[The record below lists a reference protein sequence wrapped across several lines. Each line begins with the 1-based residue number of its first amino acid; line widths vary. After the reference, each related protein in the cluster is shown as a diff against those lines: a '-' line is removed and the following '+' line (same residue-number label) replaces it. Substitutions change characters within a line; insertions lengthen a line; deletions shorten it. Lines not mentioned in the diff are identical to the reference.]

1 MHARRLTGSLA
12 CLVVLT
18 LTAAGCGLSGGSDD
32 GDATAG
38 GCKVD
43 KGNVGSGKLT
53 GDVKGKITFQTTNLK
68 KDFGGFFNGVIKD
81 FEKANPGTSV
91 KWIDDP
97 GDSTFTQRT
106 VADAQGCT
114 MPDVINIDAPTA
126 TALTKAGYLLDVGVK
141 DPDAAKPFVPAF
153 WKSSTYK
160 DASGTAAHT
169 VLPWYT
175 GGVLLTYNTD
185 MLKKAGIDPAKP
197 PKTMFG
203 LFADYEKIA
212 KSAKG
217 KYFATMANPI
227 WRIPADWD
235 QMDIRTLSAD
245 GKSAVFADDPRTA
258 QWVAWMAKLYKGGAM
273 PKDSLSSSNDPS
285 TPYSQGQVA
294 YGSTNPSFVRFV
306 KQNSPSVYAKTGVGQ
321 QPFSNRRHPP
331 PPPPT
336 PIPPPPPPPPPSPP
350 LSLPFPSF
358 RNLGHTRP
366 IASLPS
372 PPPPPPPHP
381 PPRRAAGRRRS
392 WRTPTVSASRN
403 GRSSGSRTVRDLALA
418 VRVEGSLLEDSESF
432 GMAPPLYSFA
442 IQATHWAVLGSL
454 AKTAD
459 CRRR

>member
-1 MHARRLTGSLA
+1 MRARRLTGSLA
-12 CLVVLT
+12 WLVVVT

-32 GDATAG
+32 GGATAG

-43 KGNVGSGKLT
+43 EGNVGSGKLT

-68 KDFGGFFNGVIKD
+68 KDFGDFFNGVIKD

-126 TALTKAGYLLDVGVK
+126 TALTKAGYLLNVGVK

-160 DASGTAAHT
+160 DASGKAAHT

-235 QMDIRTLSAD
+235 QMDIKTLSAD
-245 GKSAVFADDPRTA
+245 GKSAVFADDPRTT
-258 QWVAWMAKLYKGGAM
+258 QWVAWMAKLYKEGAM

-321 QPFSNRRHPP
+321 QPFDA
-331 PPPPT
+331 
-336 PIPPPPPPPPPSPP
+336 
-350 LSLPFPSF
+350 
-358 RNLGHTRP
+358 LGHTT
-366 IASLPS
+366 
-372 PPPPPPPHP
+372 
-381 PPRRAAGRRRS
+381 AAPQYIS
-392 WRTPTVSASRN
+392 VAATSKHAPT
-403 GRSSGSRTVRDLALA
+403 ALA
-418 VRVEGSLLEDSESF
+418 FAEFLTNAENQTAWCKDPNVVIFPTTTTSLDDPFFQNATGSDPFSQARKLVAEQLKTTTAYQTNVSPAVQKAIVSQVQLAMQGKKSPEQAVKDAQEKANDLLK
-432 GMAPPLYSFA
+432 
-442 IQATHWAVLGSL
+442 QAG
-454 AKTAD
+454 
-459 CRRR
+459 

>member
-1 MHARRLTGSLA
+1 MRARRLTGSLA
-12 CLVVLT
+12 WLVVLT

-32 GDATAG
+32 GGATAG

-43 KGNVGSGKLT
+43 EGNVGSGKLT

-81 FEKANPGTSV
+81 FEKANPGASV

-126 TALTKAGYLLDVGVK
+126 TALTKAGYLLNVGVK

-160 DASGTAAHT
+160 DASGKAAHT

-258 QWVAWMAKLYKGGAM
+258 QWVAWMAKLYKEGAM

-321 QPFSNRRHPP
+321 QPFDA
-331 PPPPT
+331 
-336 PIPPPPPPPPPSPP
+336 
-350 LSLPFPSF
+350 
-358 RNLGHTRP
+358 LGHTTAAP
-366 IASLPS
+366 QYISVAATS
-372 PPPPPPPHP
+372 PH
-381 PPRRAAGRRRS
+381 A
-392 WRTPTVSASRN
+392 PT
-403 GRSSGSRTVRDLALA
+403 ALA
-418 VRVEGSLLEDSESF
+418 FAKFLTNAENQTAWCKDPNVVIFPTTTTSLDDPFFQNATGSDPFSQARKLVAEQLKTTTAYQTNVSPAVQKAIVSQVQLAMQGKKSPEQAVKDAQEKANDLLK
-432 GMAPPLYSFA
+432 
-442 IQATHWAVLGSL
+442 QAG
-454 AKTAD
+454 
-459 CRRR
+459 

>member
-1 MHARRLTGSLA
+1 MRARRLTGSLA
-12 CLVVLT
+12 WLVVVT

-32 GDATAG
+32 GGATAG
-38 GCKVD
+38 GCKVNE
-43 KGNVGSGKLT
+43 GNVGSGKLT

-126 TALTKAGYLLDVGVK
+126 TALTKAGYLLNVGVK

-160 DASGTAAHT
+160 DASGKAAHT

-245 GKSAVFADDPRTA
+245 GKSAVFADDPRTT
-258 QWVAWMAKLYKGGAM
+258 QWVAWMAKLYKEGAM

-321 QPFSNRRHPP
+321 QPFDA
-331 PPPPT
+331 
-336 PIPPPPPPPPPSPP
+336 
-350 LSLPFPSF
+350 
-358 RNLGHTRP
+358 LGHTT
-366 IASLPS
+366 
-372 PPPPPPPHP
+372 
-381 PPRRAAGRRRS
+381 AAPQYIS
-392 WRTPTVSASRN
+392 VAATSKHAPT
-403 GRSSGSRTVRDLALA
+403 ALA
-418 VRVEGSLLEDSESF
+418 FAKFLTNAENQTAWCKDPNVVIFPTTTTSLDDPFFQNATGSDPFSQARKLVAEQLKTTTAYQTNISPAVQKAIVSQVQLAMQGKKSPEQAVKDAQDKANDLLK
-432 GMAPPLYSFA
+432 
-442 IQATHWAVLGSL
+442 QAG
-454 AKTAD
+454 
-459 CRRR
+459 

>member
-1 MHARRLTGSLA
+1 MRARRLTGSLA
-12 CLVVLT
+12 WLVVVT

-32 GDATAG
+32 GGATAG

-43 KGNVGSGKLT
+43 EGNVGSGKLT
-53 GDVKGKITFQTTNLK
+53 GDGKGKITFQTTNLK

-114 MPDVINIDAPTA
+114 MPDVINVDAPTA
-126 TALTKAGYLLDVGVK
+126 TALTKAGYLLNVGVK
-141 DPDAAKPFVPAF
+141 DADAAKPFVPAF

-160 DASGTAAHT
+160 DASGKAAHT

-235 QMDIRTLSAD
+235 QMNIRTLSAD
-245 GKSAVFADDPRTA
+245 GKSTAFADDPRTT
-258 QWVAWMAKLYKGGAM
+258 QWVAWMAKLYKEGAM

-321 QPFSNRRHPP
+321 QPFDA
-331 PPPPT
+331 
-336 PIPPPPPPPPPSPP
+336 
-350 LSLPFPSF
+350 
-358 RNLGHTRP
+358 LGHTT
-366 IASLPS
+366 
-372 PPPPPPPHP
+372 
-381 PPRRAAGRRRS
+381 AAPQYIS
-392 WRTPTVSASRN
+392 VAATSKHAPT
-403 GRSSGSRTVRDLALA
+403 ALA
-418 VRVEGSLLEDSESF
+418 FAKFLTNAENQTAWCKDPNVVIFPTTTTSLDDPFFQNATGSDPFSQARKLVAEQLKTTTAYQTNISPAVQKAIVSQVQLAMQGKKSPEQAVKDAQEKADDLLK
-432 GMAPPLYSFA
+432 
-442 IQATHWAVLGSL
+442 QAG
-454 AKTAD
+454 
-459 CRRR
+459 

>member
-114 MPDVINIDAPTA
+114 MPDVINVDAPTA
-126 TALTKAGYLLDVGVK
+126 TALTKAGYLLNVGVK

-321 QPFSNRRHPP
+321 QPFDA
-331 PPPPT
+331 
-336 PIPPPPPPPPPSPP
+336 
-350 LSLPFPSF
+350 
-358 RNLGHTRP
+358 LGHTT
-366 IASLPS
+366 
-372 PPPPPPPHP
+372 
-381 PPRRAAGRRRS
+381 AAPQYIS
-392 WRTPTVSASRN
+392 VAATSKHAPT
-403 GRSSGSRTVRDLALA
+403 ALA
-418 VRVEGSLLEDSESF
+418 FAKFLTNAENQTAWCKDPNVVIFPTTTTSLDDPFFQNATGSDPFSQARKLVAEQLKTTTAYQTNISPAVQKAIVSQVQLAMQGKKSPEQAVKDAQEKANDLLK
-432 GMAPPLYSFA
+432 
-442 IQATHWAVLGSL
+442 QAG
-454 AKTAD
+454 
-459 CRRR
+459 

>member
-1 MHARRLTGSLA
+1 MRARRLTGSLA
-12 CLVVLT
+12 WLVVVT
-18 LTAAGCGLSGGSDD
+18 LTAAGCGLSGGSD
-32 GDATAG
+32 GGGATAG

-43 KGNVGSGKLT
+43 EGNVGSGKLT

-126 TALTKAGYLLDVGVK
+126 TALTKAGYLLNVGVK

-160 DASGTAAHT
+160 DASGKAAHT

-245 GKSAVFADDPRTA
+245 GKSAVFADDPRTT
-258 QWVAWMAKLYKGGAM
+258 QWVAWMARLYKEGAM

-321 QPFSNRRHPP
+321 QPFDA
-331 PPPPT
+331 
-336 PIPPPPPPPPPSPP
+336 
-350 LSLPFPSF
+350 
-358 RNLGHTRP
+358 LGHTT
-366 IASLPS
+366 
-372 PPPPPPPHP
+372 
-381 PPRRAAGRRRS
+381 AAPQYIS
-392 WRTPTVSASRN
+392 VAATSKHAPT
-403 GRSSGSRTVRDLALA
+403 ALA
-418 VRVEGSLLEDSESF
+418 FAKFLTNAENQTAWCKDPNVVIFPTTTTSLDDPFFQNATGSDPFSQARKLVAEQLKTTTAYQTNVSPAVQKAIVSQVQLAMQGKKSPEQAVKDAQEKANDLLK
-432 GMAPPLYSFA
+432 
-442 IQATHWAVLGSL
+442 QAG
-454 AKTAD
+454 
-459 CRRR
+459 

>member
-1 MHARRLTGSLA
+1 MRARRLTGSLA
-12 CLVVLT
+12 WLVVVT

-32 GDATAG
+32 GGATAG

-43 KGNVGSGKLT
+43 EGNVGSGKLT
-53 GDVKGKITFQTTNLK
+53 GDVEGKITFQTTNLK
-68 KDFGGFFNGVIKD
+68 KDFGDFFNGVIKD
-81 FEKANPGTSV
+81 FEKANPGASV

-114 MPDVINIDAPTA
+114 MPDVINVDSPTA

-141 DPDAAKPFVPAF
+141 DPDAAEPFVPAF
-153 WKSSTYK
+153 WKSSTMK
-160 DASGTAAHT
+160 DAKGKSVHS

-175 GGVLLTYNTD
+175 GGILLTYNTD

-197 PKTMFG
+197 PKTIFG

-217 KYFATMANPI
+217 KYYATMANPI

-235 QMDIRTLSAD
+235 QMDIKTLSAD

-258 QWVAWMAKLYKGGAM
+258 RYVAWMAKLYKEGAM

-321 QPFSNRRHPP
+321 QPFDA
-331 PPPPT
+331 
-336 PIPPPPPPPPPSPP
+336 
-350 LSLPFPSF
+350 
-358 RNLGHTRP
+358 LGHTTGAP
-366 IASLPS
+366 QYISV
-372 PPPPPPPHP
+372 
-381 PPRRAAGRRRS
+381 AATS
-392 WRTPTVSASRN
+392 KHAPT
-403 GRSSGSRTVRDLALA
+403 ALA
-418 VRVEGSLLEDSESF
+418 FAEFLTNAENQTAWCKDPNVVIFPTTTTSLDDPFFQNATGSDPFSQARKLVAEQLKTTTAYQTNVSPAVQKAIVSQVQLAMQGKKSPEQAVKDAQEKANDLLK
-432 GMAPPLYSFA
+432 
-442 IQATHWAVLGSL
+442 QAG
-454 AKTAD
+454 
-459 CRRR
+459 

>member
-1 MHARRLTGSLA
+1 MRARRLTGSLA
-12 CLVVLT
+12 WLVVVT

-32 GDATAG
+32 GGATAG
-38 GCKVD
+38 GCKVNE
-43 KGNVGSGKLT
+43 GNVGSGKLT

-68 KDFGGFFNGVIKD
+68 KDFGSFFNGVIKD

-97 GDSTFTQRT
+97 GDNTFTQRT

-126 TALTKAGYLLDVGVK
+126 TALTKAGYLLNVGVK

-160 DASGTAAHT
+160 DASGKAAHT

-245 GKSAVFADDPRTA
+245 GKSAVFADDPRTT

-321 QPFSNRRHPP
+321 QPFDA
-331 PPPPT
+331 
-336 PIPPPPPPPPPSPP
+336 
-350 LSLPFPSF
+350 
-358 RNLGHTRP
+358 LGHTT
-366 IASLPS
+366 
-372 PPPPPPPHP
+372 
-381 PPRRAAGRRRS
+381 AAPQYIS
-392 WRTPTVSASRN
+392 VAATSKHAPT
-403 GRSSGSRTVRDLALA
+403 ALA
-418 VRVEGSLLEDSESF
+418 FAKFLTNAENQTAWCKDPNVVIFPTTTTSLDDPFFQNATGSDPFSQARKLVAEQLKTTTAYQTNISPAVQKAIVSQVQLAMQGKKSPEQAVKDAQEKANELLK
-432 GMAPPLYSFA
+432 
-442 IQATHWAVLGSL
+442 QAG
-454 AKTAD
+454 
-459 CRRR
+459 

>member
-1 MHARRLTGSLA
+1 MRARRLTGSLA
-12 CLVVLT
+12 WLVVVT

-32 GDATAG
+32 GGATAG

-43 KGNVGSGKLT
+43 EGNVGSGKLT
-53 GDVKGKITFQTTNLK
+53 GDVEGKITFQTTNLK

-126 TALTKAGYLLDVGVK
+126 TALTKAGYLLNVGVK

-160 DASGTAAHT
+160 DASGKAAHT

-217 KYFATMANPI
+217 KYYATMANPI

-235 QMDIRTLSAD
+235 QMNIKTLSAD
-245 GKSAVFADDPRTA
+245 GRSTAFADDPRTA
-258 QWVAWMAKLYKGGAM
+258 QWVAWMAKLYKEGAM

-321 QPFSNRRHPP
+321 QPFDA
-331 PPPPT
+331 
-336 PIPPPPPPPPPSPP
+336 
-350 LSLPFPSF
+350 
-358 RNLGHTRP
+358 LGHTT
-366 IASLPS
+366 
-372 PPPPPPPHP
+372 
-381 PPRRAAGRRRS
+381 AAPQYIS
-392 WRTPTVSASRN
+392 VAATSKHAPT
-403 GRSSGSRTVRDLALA
+403 ALA
-418 VRVEGSLLEDSESF
+418 FAKFLTNAENQTAWCKDPNVVIFPTTTTSLDDPFFQNATGSDPFSQARKLVAEQLKTTTAYQTNVSPAVQKAIVSQVQLAMQGKKSPEQAVKDAQEKANELLK
-432 GMAPPLYSFA
+432 
-442 IQATHWAVLGSL
+442 QAG
-454 AKTAD
+454 
-459 CRRR
+459 

>member
-1 MHARRLTGSLA
+1 MRARRLTGSLA
-12 CLVVLT
+12 WLVVVT

-32 GDATAG
+32 GGATAG

-43 KGNVGSGKLT
+43 EGNVGSGKLT

-126 TALTKAGYLLDVGVK
+126 TALTKAGYLLNVGVK

-160 DASGTAAHT
+160 DASGKAAHT

-245 GKSAVFADDPRTA
+245 GKSAVFADDPRTT
-258 QWVAWMAKLYKGGAM
+258 QWVAWMARLYKEGAM

-321 QPFSNRRHPP
+321 QPFDA
-331 PPPPT
+331 
-336 PIPPPPPPPPPSPP
+336 
-350 LSLPFPSF
+350 
-358 RNLGHTRP
+358 LGHTT
-366 IASLPS
+366 
-372 PPPPPPPHP
+372 
-381 PPRRAAGRRRS
+381 AAPQYIS
-392 WRTPTVSASRN
+392 VAATSKHAPT
-403 GRSSGSRTVRDLALA
+403 ALA
-418 VRVEGSLLEDSESF
+418 FAKFLTNAENQTAWCKDPNVVIFPTTTTSLDDPFFQNATGSDPFSQARKLVAEQLKTTTAYQTNVSPAVQKAIVSQVQLAMQGKKSPEQAVKDAQEKANELLK
-432 GMAPPLYSFA
+432 
-442 IQATHWAVLGSL
+442 QAG
-454 AKTAD
+454 
-459 CRRR
+459 